1 VPVDGTAQGQR
12 NARFQNYLE
21 TLNLFRGGTVSTE
34 AGVKERVKQALFEAV
49 ISLAQ
54 SGVREASR
62 AKYYR
67 GTALDWTRLDL
78 ASRREAMIKAAKQ
91 GLVERAGSKDSSDD
105 TAFVTIAGKQV
116 LFVVDAVPA
125 PFSAINFLP
134 FRPKRI
140 SFLIDLS

>member
-1 VPVDGTAQGQR
+1 
-12 NARFQNYLE
+12 
-21 TLNLFRGGTVSTE
+21 
-34 AGVKERVKQALFEAV
+34 
-49 ISLAQ
+49 
-54 SGVREASR
+54 
-62 AKYYR
+62 
-67 GTALDWTRLDL
+67 
-78 ASRREAMIKAAKQ
+78 MIKAAKQ

-105 TAFVTIAGKQV
+105 TAFVTMAGKQV